1 LNGFTLL
8 IPAFDHWLWLIPVF
22 LIGACIGSFL
32 NVVIYRV
39 PLGMSVNEPK
49 RSFCP
54 KCREPI
60 PMWLNIPV
68 LSWLWLRGRC
78 AKCGCKISVRYPM
91 VELLTALGFLASWK
105 FFPPHAAVF
114 LWVLVALLVAIS
126 FIDADHLIIPVS
138 LTWAGSA
145 VGVLAAIVWPTF
157 PRMAGGCDSWR
168 EALIQ
173 SGIGWAAGFFGL
185 WLVVE
190 LGKLA
195 FGKKAMKFQT
205 PAAWEL
211 KEPAGESDP
220 LSFVIDGESIPWW
233 DLFSRKSDRLII
245 ETGEIRVDGERHD
258 GGKLVIRE
266 TEIELPNGA
275 KHSIEK
281 LRSLSGTAT
290 SVVIPREAMG
300 FGDVHLMGMIGAFFG
315 WSGVLFA
322 LFASSIYAL
331 IAALIGRIGF
341 GRQLP
346 FGPFL
351 AMGALTWAFGGW
363 KLWAWYLEFLG
374 PLWQR

>member
-1 LNGFTLL
+1 
-8 IPAFDHWLWLIPVF
+8 
-22 LIGACIGSFL
+22 
-32 NVVIYRV
+32 
-39 PLGMSVNEPK
+39 M
-49 RSFCP
+49 
-54 KCREPI
+54 
-60 PMWLNIPV
+60 
-68 LSWLWLRGRC
+68 
-78 AKCGCKISVRYPM
+78 RYPL
-91 VELLTALGFLASWK
+91 VELLTALGFFASWK
-105 FFPPHAAVF
+105 FFPPQAALF
-114 LWVLVALLVAIS
+114 LFVLVTLLVAIS

-138 LTWAGSA
+138 FTWAGSA
-145 VGVLAAIVWPTF
+145 IGVLAAVVWPNF
-157 PRMAGGCDSWR
+157 PHLADGGDTWR

-173 SGIGWAAGFFGL
+173 SALGWTVGFFGL
-185 WLVVE
+185 WAVVE

-195 FGKKAMKFQT
+195 FGKKAMKFQS
-205 PAAWEL
+205 PVAWEL
-211 KEPAGESDP
+211 REPVGESEP
-220 LSFVIDGESIPWW
+220 LSFVIDGEPIPWW

-245 ETGEIRVDGERHD
+245 ETGEICIDGKSHAA
-258 GGKLVIRE
+258 GTLVIRE

-281 LRSLSGTAT
+281 LRSLSGTAS

-322 LFASSIYAL
+322 LFASSIFAL

-374 PLWQR
+374 PLWHR

>member
-1 LNGFTLL
+1 LNGFTLQL
-8 IPAFDHWLWLIPVF
+8 PAFDHWLWLIPVV

-39 PLGMSVNEPK
+39 PLGMSVNNPK

-54 KCREPI
+54 KCHEPI

-78 AKCGCKISVRYPM
+78 AKCGCEISVRYPM
-91 VELLTALGFLASWK
+91 VELLTALGFFASWK
-105 FFPPHAAVF
+105 FFPPQAAVF
-114 LWVLVALLVAIS
+114 LWVLVVLLIAIS

-138 LTWAGSA
+138 FTWAGSA
-145 VGVLAAIVWPTF
+145 FGVLAAVVWPTF

-211 KEPAGESDP
+211 KEPASESDP

-245 ETGEIRVDGERHD
+245 ETGEIRVDGERH
-258 GGKLVIRE
+258 GGGTLVIRE
-266 TEIELPNGA
+266 TDIELPNGA

-290 SVVIPREAMG
+290 SLVIPREAMG

-322 LFASSIYAL
+322 LFASSIFAL
-331 IAALIGRIGF
+331 VAALIGRIGF

-351 AMGALTWAFGGW
+351 AMGALAWVFGGW

>member
-1 LNGFTLL
+1 MNFPVL
-8 IPAFDHWLWLIPVF
+8 DHWLWLIPVF
-22 LIGACIGSFL
+22 WIGGCIGSFL

-39 PLGMSVNEPK
+39 PLGISVNEPK

-54 KCREPI
+54 QCRKQI

-78 AKCGCKISVRYPM
+78 ANCGGKISVRYPL
-91 VELLTALGFLASWK
+91 VELITALGFVAAWII
-105 FFPPHAAVF
+105 FPPQVAVF
-114 LWVLVALLVAIS
+114 MWILISLLVAIT

-138 LTWAGSA
+138 LTWAGSV
-145 VGVLAAIVWPTF
+145 VGLVAAFVWPDL
-157 PRMAGGCDSWR
+157 PNMASGCETR
-168 EALIQ
+168 IEGLIR
-173 SGIGWAAGFFGL
+173 SSIGWLFGFFGL

-195 FGKKAMKFQT
+195 FGRKAMKFEN

-211 KEPAGESDP
+211 KEPVGESDP
-220 LSFVIDGESIPWW
+220 LCFVIDGEAISWW

-245 ETGEIRVDGERHD
+245 EATDIRLDGNAL
-258 GGKLVIRE
+258 GGGALVIRE
-266 TEIELPNGA
+266 SEIEVPGGA
-275 KHSIEK
+275 RHSIEK
-281 LRSLSGTAT
+281 IRSLSGAAT

-315 WSGVLFA
+315 WPGVLFA

-331 IAALIGRIGF
+331 IAALVGRIGF
-341 GRQLP
+341 GNQLP

-363 KLWAWYLEFLG
+363 KIWAWYLEFLG

>member
-1 LNGFTLL
+1 MNGFTLQL
-8 IPAFDHWLWLIPVF
+8 PTFDHWLWLIPVV

-39 PLGMSVNEPK
+39 PLGMSVNNPK

-91 VELLTALGFLASWK
+91 VELLTALGFFASWK
-105 FFPPHAAVF
+105 FFPPQAAVF
-114 LWVLVALLVAIS
+114 LWVLVVLLIAIS

-138 LTWAGSA
+138 FTWAGSA
-145 VGVLAAIVWPTF
+145 FGVLAAIVWPTF

-195 FGKKAMKFQT
+195 FGKKAMRFQT

-211 KEPAGESDP
+211 KEPAGDSDP
-220 LSFVIDGESIPWW
+220 LSFVIDGESFPWW

-245 ETGEIRVDGERHD
+245 ETGEIRVDGEPHG

-322 LFASSIYAL
+322 LFASSIFAL
-331 IAALIGRIGF
+331 VAALIGRIGF

-351 AMGALTWAFGGW
+351 AMGALTWVFGGW

>member
-1 LNGFTLL
+1 
-8 IPAFDHWLWLIPVF
+8 
-22 LIGACIGSFL
+22 
-32 NVVIYRV
+32 
-39 PLGMSVNEPK
+39 
-49 RSFCP
+49 
-54 KCREPI
+54 
-60 PMWLNIPV
+60 
-68 LSWLWLRGRC
+68 
-78 AKCGCKISVRYPM
+78 
-91 VELLTALGFLASWK
+91 
-105 FFPPHAAVF
+105 
-114 LWVLVALLVAIS
+114 
-126 FIDADHLIIPVS
+126 
-138 LTWAGSA
+138 
-145 VGVLAAIVWPTF
+145 
-157 PRMAGGCDSWR
+157 
-168 EALIQ
+168 
-173 SGIGWAAGFFGL
+173 
-185 WLVVE
+185 
-190 LGKLA
+190 
-195 FGKKAMKFQT
+195 MKFQT

-245 ETGEIRVDGERHD
+245 ETGEIHIDGERH
-258 GGKLVIRE
+258 GGGTLVIRE

-281 LRSLSGTAT
+281 LRSLSGTAK
-290 SVVIPREAMG
+290 SIVIPREAMG

>member
-1 LNGFTLL
+1 
-8 IPAFDHWLWLIPVF
+8 
-22 LIGACIGSFL
+22 
-32 NVVIYRV
+32 
-39 PLGMSVNEPK
+39 
-49 RSFCP
+49 
-54 KCREPI
+54 
-60 PMWLNIPV
+60 MWLNIPV

-78 AKCGCKISVRYPM
+78 AKCACKISMRYPL
-91 VELLTALGFLASWK
+91 VELLTALGFFASWK
-105 FFPPHAAVF
+105 FFPPQAALF
-114 LWVLVALLVAIS
+114 LFVLVTLLVAIS

-138 LTWAGSA
+138 FTWAGSA
-145 VGVLAAIVWPTF
+145 IGVLAAVVWPNF
-157 PRMAGGCDSWR
+157 PHMADGGDTWR

-173 SGIGWAAGFFGL
+173 SALGWTVGFFGL
-185 WLVVE
+185 WAVVE

-195 FGKKAMKFQT
+195 FGKKAMKFQS
-205 PAAWEL
+205 PVAWEL
-211 KEPAGESDP
+211 REPVGESEP
-220 LSFVIDGESIPWW
+220 LSFVIDGEPIPWW

-245 ETGEIRVDGERHD
+245 ETGEIRIDGKSHAA
-258 GGKLVIRE
+258 GTLVIRE
-266 TEIELPNGA
+266 TEIELPDGA

-281 LRSLSGTAT
+281 LRSLSGTAS

-322 LFASSIYAL
+322 LFASSIFAL

-374 PLWQR
+374 PLWHR

>member
-1 LNGFTLL
+1 
-8 IPAFDHWLWLIPVF
+8 
-22 LIGACIGSFL
+22 
-32 NVVIYRV
+32 
-39 PLGMSVNEPK
+39 
-49 RSFCP
+49 
-54 KCREPI
+54 
-60 PMWLNIPV
+60 
-68 LSWLWLRGRC
+68 
-78 AKCGCKISVRYPM
+78 
-91 VELLTALGFLASWK
+91 
-105 FFPPHAAVF
+105 
-114 LWVLVALLVAIS
+114 
-126 FIDADHLIIPVS
+126 
-138 LTWAGSA
+138 
-145 VGVLAAIVWPTF
+145 
-157 PRMAGGCDSWR
+157 
-168 EALIQ
+168 LIQ

-195 FGKKAMKFQT
+195 FGKKAMKFQS

-245 ETGEIRVDGERHD
+245 ETGEIHIDGERH
-258 GGKLVIRE
+258 GGGTLVIRE

-281 LRSLSGTAT
+281 LRSLSGTAK
-290 SVVIPREAMG
+290 SIVIPREAMG